1 MFKSKILLV
10 VYRCH
15 KTQKNNL
22 RNHSLL
28 RVHVLT
34 KVISDKKVIRKI
46 RLLANLVIGIKSAPT
61 WILTSTL
68 KALSEI
74 LRSLLCLCRLPSYLF
89 TLCKYL
95 RFKTHFCVQAH
106 MALLVKSSWQ
116 NSTLKW
122 WSHSPKMVGINA
134 TKMWH
139 TWAWHSSLQ
148 GVKAT
153 RLIFF

>member
-1 MFKSKILLV
+1 MFKSKILLA

-15 KTQKNNL
+15 NKTQKNNL

-28 RVHVLT
+28 RVHALK
-34 KVISDKKVIRKI
+34 KVISNKKVIRKI
-46 RLLANLVIGIKSAPT
+46 RLLANLVIGIKNAPT
-61 WILTSTL
+61 WVLTSTL

-95 RFKTHFCVQAH
+95 RFKKPFCVQAH

-116 NSTLKW
+116 TPLWND
-122 WSHSPKMVGINA
+122 
-134 TKMWH
+134 
-139 TWAWHSSLQ
+139 
-148 GVKAT
+148 GVIHL
-153 RLIFF
+153 RW